1 MTTPRLRLLV
11 AVALCGCGAAAAPPP
26 HDTGQPADSSAIAL
40 ADTMMVTSPV
50 SLPAQLYVERDA
62 VVLARQPGIVESLGA
77 DLGDYVKTGQLL
89 VQLESTDQEIAVARA
104 REAVDAANRLAVRTR
119 QLIRLNGATV
129 ADSEAAESALTEA
142 QLNLR
147 QAERELSLT
156 RVVAPFAGVVSA
168 RRARVGRLAAE
179 GDSLFR
185 ITALNPLL
193 VSVQVPESAAAG
205 LKVGSDAQVTGVDG
219 ASAHARVVRM
229 APIVDAAS
237 GTLPVVLRVD
247 PEKGLRPGGSV
258 MVQLGQQQRRVIAIP
273 RTAIGEDGI
282 ALVEQGGRPTAR
294 AVTLGADLGD
304 GLVEVISGIAAG
316 ESVVRA
322 HR

>member
-1 MTTPRLRLLV
+1 
-11 AVALCGCGAAAAPPP
+11 
-26 HDTGQPADSSAIAL
+26 
-40 ADTMMVTSPV
+40 MMVNSPV

-62 VVLARQPGIVESLGA
+62 VVLARQPGIIESLGA
-77 DLGDYVKTGQLL
+77 DLGDYVKAGQLL
-89 VQLESTDQEIAVARA
+89 LQLESTDQEIAVARA
-104 REAVDAANRLAVRTR
+104 REAVAAANRLAVRTR

-129 ADSEAAESALTEA
+129 ADSEAAESALTQA
-142 QLNLR
+142 QLDLR

-156 RVVAPFAGVVSA
+156 RVVAPFAGVVSS

-193 VSVQVPESAAAG
+193 VAVQVPESAATG
-205 LKVGSDAQVTGVDG
+205 LKVGSSAEVSAADG
-219 ASAHARVVRM
+219 TSAHARVVRM

-247 PEKGLRPGGSV
+247 PEKGFRPGGAV
-258 MVQLGQQQRRVIAIP
+258 VVRLGQQQRRVVAIP
-273 RTAIGEDGI
+273 RAAIGEDGI
-282 ALVEQGGRPTAR
+282 ALVQQAGRPTAR
-294 AVTLGADLGD
+294 AVTLGADLGN

-322 HR
+322 H